1 MHINSPSL
9 RCSDSGGRTPSA
21 RSTAAS
27 LAGES
32 RHVDSIR
39 QLDDEGFTLSP
50 EERSLVALLVAG
62 YTKKEMARHFALSES
77 TIYRRTVRVFG
88 KLGAANRFELVLAAI
103 FHRISGAA

>member
-9 RCSDSGGRTPSA
+9 RCSGSEGRPPSSRGA
-21 RSTAAS
+21 AAGIVGKSRQLRST
-27 LAGES
+27 
-32 RHVDSIR
+32 R
-39 QLDDEGFTLSP
+39 QPDGEGFSLSP

-62 YTKKEMARHFALSES
+62 YTKREMALHFALSES